1 MTLIDELKERRTH
14 VLEELN
20 RVEDLRADLAEYDRV
35 IAALEPVELVVT
47 EITKEEAA
55 EQLRG
60 EWLSVS
66 RERAVAEKRVEE
78 LAVRL
83 QDIERGIATLEEGEN
98 TVTWTEDQKP
108 ETWDTSE
115 DDAVEIISDLTGDPA
130 IEPES
135 GLHKLPSEAELL
147 AWAKERADAAA
158 REAYLNPPITSPEN
172 AHLADDD
179 GSDDPLYLSM
189 LATEAAEKL
198 PGGYAPVTN
207 PEADAIASGIAYYS
221 PAEQRARAAPWPG
234 LGNLFSNK
242 PKEPA

>member
-20 RVEDLRADLAEYDRV
+20 RVEDLRADLAEFDRV

-47 EITKEEAA
+47 EITKDDAA

-66 RERAVAEKRVEE
+66 RELAVAEERVAE

-130 IEPES
+130 VEPES